1 MNELCIPVAGLS
13 DNDIAE
19 VTVSI
24 KGKKIKYDFR
34 IESFPWET
42 DESLASVNDP
52 LVLSLGKIYKL
63 KQTIESY
70 DKDWELIQIF
80 NPSEGS
86 DHVHVLYRKK
96 Q

>member
-1 MNELCIPVAGLS
+1 MNELCIPVTGLT

-42 DESLASVNDP
+42 DELLASVNDP